1 MGRLSCDPVTR
12 EGARYLRFEEDRIEM
27 KRLILGL
34 VAVLVC
40 ILLVS
45 GCGSTTPTTTL
56 APAVTASQPPAS
68 SAVTSAPVSKPPVA
82 TTVAARVDPNTPVQ
96 GGTLKC
102 IRGAFPAV
110 LGYPPEMGPADSF
123 FDLPYAERLS
133 VWDPRGNMIPE
144 LAESWDIDPVNKT
157 ITWRIRKGVQFHD
170 GTPLN
175 AAAVSWNFQLLQDN
189 RKLTYGKYLKSLD
202 VLDEYTLRMNLT
214 EFNTQAVA
222 TYSMVMIFSPQ
233 SIAKNGK
240 EWARTHGVGTG
251 PFKLADFQ
259 RDSLIKYVRNENY
272 WRKGNPYLDAI
283 EVRLIT
289 DAAAASA
296 MIQSKEADIWLDV
309 SDIPSLVDLEK
320 KGLKINR
327 GPGMSF
333 QILAGSADPNSLFSR
348 LEVRQAMAC
357 AIDRKTMAQA
367 LGKGQFEPM
376 SQLVTPGSPAYVKG
390 YDPDPYDP
398 ARAKQ
403 LLAKA
408 GSPSGFKTTL
418 LAESAG
424 GGKNDTAEAVKVYF
438 DAVGLRTSIDIV
450 DQNKYSGAVFG
461 TGFTDMVLS
470 SSVINPDATDLYI
483 HFGPD
488 PLTYR
493 TGNIKKSPTFLDLCT
508 QALHAP
514 DKTKEL
520 ALMQQAV
527 KQAGEDETVI
537 PLYRSAQSSVMQTYV
552 HSDYLKIHSTV
563 WYSYQDWMDKH

>member
-1 MGRLSCDPVTR
+1 
-12 EGARYLRFEEDRIEM
+12 M
-27 KRLILGL
+27 KRLVLFL
-34 VAVLVC
+34 VAALVC
-40 ILLVS
+40 ILLVT
-45 GCGSTTPTTTL
+45 GCGGASTTTTPT
-56 APAVTASQPPAS
+56 PAVTTAQPPAS
-68 SAVTSAPVSKPPVA
+68 SAAASAPVSKPPVSTAAA
-82 TTVAARVDPNTPVQ
+82 TRADPNAPVQ

-110 LGYPPEMGPADSF
+110 LGYPPDMGPADIF

-133 VWDPRGNMIPE
+133 VWDAQGNMVPE
-144 LAESWDIDPVNKT
+144 LAESWDIDPVSKT
-157 ITWRIRKGVQFHD
+157 LTWHIKKGVQFHD
-170 GTPLN
+170 GTLLN
-175 AAAVSWNFQLLQDN
+175 AAAVSWNFQLLVDN
-189 RKLTYGKYLKSLD
+189 RKLTDGKYLKSLD
-202 VLDEYTLRMNLT
+202 VVDDYTLRMNLT

-222 TYSMVMIFSPQ
+222 TFSMVLIFSPQ

-259 RDSLIKYVRNENY
+259 PNNIVKYTRNDNY
-272 WRKGNPYLDAI
+272 WRKGYPYLDAI
-283 EVRLIT
+283 EVRLVT
-289 DAAAASA
+289 DVAAASA
-296 MIQSKEADIWLDV
+296 MIQSKQADVWMDV
-309 SDIPSLVDLEK
+309 SDVPSLVDLET

-333 QILAGSADPNSLFSR
+333 QILANSADPNSLFSK

-357 AIDRKTMAQA
+357 AINRKTMAQA

-376 SQLVTPGSPAYVKG
+376 NQLAPPGSPAYVKG

-418 LAESAG
+418 LAETAG

-438 DAVGLRTSIDIV
+438 DAAGLRTSIDIV
-450 DQNKYSGAVFG
+450 DQKKFSGAVFG

-470 SSVINPDATDLYI
+470 SSVINPDATDLYVN
-483 HFGPD
+483 FGLN
-488 PLTYR
+488 PLTYN
-493 TGNIKKSPTFLDLCT
+493 TGNIKKSPMFLDLCT
-508 QALHAP
+508 QALHAA

-527 KQAGEDETVI
+527 KQAGEDEMVI
-537 PLYRSAQSSVMQTYV
+537 PLYRSAQANVMQTYV
-552 HSDYLKIHSTV
+552 HSDYIKIHSIV